1 MSTTAGIDLDRTIPS
16 ADHELWYTR
25 CPIPTAFEL
34 ALASG
39 AFEREFEGS
48 GLAWLPIA
56 QSPDPATHQSHFT
69 HRRAN
74 SFRHGGNVPAIAARA
89 RGADTVVVGVSWTR
103 VPYPVLALPESGIE
117 TAADLKGR
125 RLLVPRRD
133 GAAVDFWRASTL
145 RVYAEALK
153 SAGLTFDDVEL
164 VEVDEPDHVLPNTDH
179 ADVRGRLRW
188 ALSDKWYFQRAVL
201 VPLVRGEVDA
211 VTSQSTHALELEG
224 LTGART
230 VFDQAD
236 QPERIARVNNGVP
249 DTLTVSGAFARER
262 PDLVARVIVRLLEAA
277 AEAKADRDASARLLS
292 HRLQSPT
299 SLLEASYGDTLTD
312 ALEVSLPDHTEAVLQ
327 VQHDHLLEHGFIA
340 ERFDVGAWIDP
351 RPLELARELL
361 AQRGAD
367 A

>member
-1 MSTTAGIDLDRTIPS
+1 MSTTAGLDLDRPIPS
-16 ADHELWYTR
+16 ADDELWYTR

-34 ALASG
+34 ALATG
-39 AFEREFEGS
+39 AFEDEFAGS

-69 HRRAN
+69 HRKAN

-103 VPYPVLALPESGIE
+103 VPYPVLALPQSGIE

-145 RVYAEALK
+145 RVYAEALA

-188 ALSDKWYFQRAVL
+188 SLNDKWYFQRAVL
-201 VPLVRGEVDA
+201 GPLVRGEVDA
-211 VTSQSTHALELEG
+211 VTSQSTHAIELQG
-224 LTGART
+224 LTGARI
-230 VFDQAD
+230 VFDQAAQAD
-236 QPERIARVNNGVP
+236 RIARVNNGVP

-262 PDLVARVIVRLLEAA
+262 PELVARVIARLLEAA
-277 AEAKADRDASARLLS
+277 AWARAERDDAARLLS
-292 HRLQSPT
+292 HRLQTPSA
-299 SLLEASYGDTLTD
+299 LLDASYGDTLTD
-312 ALEVSLPDHTEAVLQ
+312 ALEVSLPDHTEAVLRS
-327 VQHDHLLEHGFIA
+327 QHDHLLAHGFI
-340 ERFDVGAWIDP
+340 EQPFDVAAWIDP
-351 RPLELARELL
+351 RPLELARALL
-361 AQRGAD
+361 AQRAG
-367 A
+367 